1 MYKKRTSNSLFS
13 PILAIIWGLVLLLQG
28 LIWANLRH
36 LLLPRTPT
44 VELSASLLQDT
55 LWIPLGLVLPAY
67 LYALGRRHWPSGAPR
82 RLLAAAALLL
92 FLWAL
97 FQVTGYFRW
106 LFVLLLLLALLAGR
120 LLRHGARLSRH
131 HWLYLACCLAL
142 VLNYRGQLLPS
153 LGPLYGRGPG
163 RLKILDYS
171 ISGNNKQGERDRLF
185 ALINQEDPEIIFIQ
199 EINSSDR
206 KLFQRRLGQLYP
218 HQIWADRFEN
228 YNGGAILSKL
238 PFKEDHNYD
247 ITTPHMSGH
256 ININHAV
263 IMVMGRRVHLFNG
276 HLYPAGHAFLQLI
289 FGKRTLESSIAQT
302 NTAYLR
308 RMVEAEKLREIVT
321 RVGEPVIVG
330 GDFNDTP
337 NSPLYR
343 SFSTDLQNAHE
354 AVGWGLGTTYGQYSL
369 SGSVAPALR
378 FMIFDFLR
386 IDHLFASRDFR
397 ILEARVIP
405 LALSDH
411 KPQIVRLALY

>member
-1 MYKKRTSNSLFS
+1 MQNKQSPKS
-13 PILAIIWGLVLLLQG
+13 PISPFLALLWGLVLLLQG
-28 LIWANLRH
+28 LVWANMRH
-36 LLLPRTPT
+36 FLLPRTPT

-55 LWIPLGLVLPAY
+55 LWIPVGLVLPVY
-67 LYALGRRHWPSGAPR
+67 LFALGRRQLPSGAPR
-82 RLLAAAALLL
+82 RLLAVAALLL
-92 FLWAL
+92 FIWAL
-97 FQVTGYFRW
+97 IHLTGYFRW
-106 LFVLLLLLALLAGR
+106 LFLLLLLLALLAGR
-120 LLRHGARLSRH
+120 LLRSGVRLRRH
-131 HWLYLACCLAL
+131 FWLYLASCLAL

-185 ALINQEDPEIIFIQ
+185 ALIGQEDPEIIFIQ
-199 EINSSDR
+199 EITSSDR

-263 IMVMGRRVHLFNG
+263 ITVMGRRVHLFNG

-343 SFSTDLQNAHE
+343 SFSAAFQNAHE
-354 AVGWGLGTTYGQYSL
+354 AAGWGLGTTYGQYSL
-369 SGSVAPALR
+369 SGSVASPLR
-378 FMIFDFLR
+378 FMLFDFLR
-386 IDHLFASRDFR
+386 IDHLFASREFR

-405 LALSDH
+405 FALSDH
-411 KPQIVRLALY
+411 KPQVVRLALY